1 MTEDQYNE
9 IDTKLITMSHFL
21 DTYKE
26 ILDEQVTELA
36 KFANNLDKVSL
47 QLQEVC
53 ELIKNYNKQSS

>member
-1 MTEDQYNE
+1 
-9 IDTKLITMSHFL
+9 MSHFL